1 MRAELILDVPEAWP
15 QFSADDLATLS
26 DRAVTTAFHVGLES
40 AGFDPWDAE
49 SAVSI
54 AFLDDRRVA
63 RLNEDFR
70 DKAQPTNVLSWPNYE
85 GDDPEDIMEQ
95 GQDDGPSVYW
105 GDLALAGETLAREA
119 LEQEKPLDA
128 HLSHLI
134 IHGVLHLLGF
144 DHIEDK
150 KAELMEGLERLAM
163 RDLGYP
169 DPYGESA
176 E

>member
-1 MRAELILDVPEAWP
+1 MKAELILDAPDAWP
-15 QFSADDLATLS
+15 ASADDLETLT
-26 DRAVTTAFHVGLES
+26 DRAVAAAFHVGLES
-40 AGFDPWDAE
+40 EGFDHWEAG
-49 SAVSI
+49 AALSI
-54 AFLDDRRVA
+54 AFLDDPRVA

-70 DKAQPTNVLSWPNYE
+70 GKAQPTNVLSWPSFE
-85 GDDPEDIMEQ
+85 DDGPAGIMEQ
-95 GQDDGPSVYW
+95 GRADGASVYW
-105 GDLALAGETLAREA
+105 GDLALAGETVVREA
-119 LEQEKPLDA
+119 IQQEKTLDS

-144 DHIEDK
+144 DHIQEDQ
-150 KAELMEGLERLAM
+150 AELMEGLERLAM